1 MGIFRRRSKDL
12 FAIPEQAPSTAATTT
27 PLTASGGFRMVIA
40 DCFLIRRRGTVV
52 TGMVESGAIGIGN
65 RVTLER
71 AGQAIRTLEI
81 SGIEHARG
89 TASRAAAGET
99 VGLLF
104 RGIDRNEY
112 VQGDVIR
119 T

>member
-12 FAIPEQAPSTAATTT
+12 FTIPEQVPSTPAPTM
-27 PLTASGGFRMVIA
+27 PLTTSGGFRMVVA
-40 DCFLIRRRGTVV
+40 DCFFITGRGVVV
-52 TGMVESGAIGIGN
+52 TGMVEAGAVGVGN

-71 AGQAIRTLEI
+71 AGQLIRTLEI
-81 SGIEHARG
+81 GGIEHARRM
-89 TASRAAAGET
+89 ASRAAAGEA

-104 RGIDRNEY
+104 RGLAKGEI

-119 T
+119 S